1 MKRVQLTLAV
11 LFLTSLAF
19 AQQLRFQQASKNL
32 VDPTIVYDRNGDLV
46 IAMTS
51 EDDPSC
57 GSSCT
62 STDLSNI
69 VVTKRT
75 TGGTLVWSKSF
86 NFSDVDRAVHITN
99 EGDNVVV
106 LGNVHK
112 SISSPMRSYEYNP
125 VVFVLDQNGA
135 LVKGK
140 SIYVPYFQGNDPVD
154 FTASHI
160 TTDGTGGY
168 IVTGAITDQNDQ
180 CFNSSNVIRIATV
193 IRLDASL
200 NVTWAKH
207 MFYPSAPAYHPYV
220 SANHALMDPGGGL
233 VYVTGQ
239 DRVVDGV
246 GGTQSRPVAFVT
258 AMDLA
263 TGSTVWHKSYTM
275 AYNEHSY
282 YGVKLLFDNSGNL
295 AWLLRP
301 AVVKG
306 IGQDGFFG
314 IAEVDPSSG
323 AVSNY
328 NVHSFEEGVV
338 SDMEFIED
346 NVLGVNSLTAMDNQ
360 ILVGVSW
367 PANNSIFSSLYSG
380 QDPDLNSSLCNA
392 PYFELNTSITLFY
405 PKNMTIGSEG
415 AIHTVTAGFAVAGKE
430 TVQLSN
436 FNSLGQMGTHSPNCG
451 LSTCNT
457 CGFRYN
463 TYPMTKE
470 DEEDGEAV
478 GSYPFETDNV
488 PGADITVITRDVCN
502 SGVFAD
508 VLLAVDE
515 TGVTT
520 TKLFPNPVKEGAA
533 LYLSTSSAQG
543 NVAYSVYSMDGKNV
557 LNGSLNAEG
566 KHSIS
571 TKGLFPGAYILR
583 WSDEIGGS
591 DVQEFVIE

>member
-1 MKRVQLTLAV
+1 MTLIA
-11 LFLTSLAF
+11 LFLTSMVF
-19 AQQLRFQQASKNL
+19 AQQFRFQQASKNL
-32 VDPTIVYDRNGDLV
+32 VDPTVVYDNNGDLV

-62 STDLSNI
+62 STDQSNI

-75 TGGTLVWSKSF
+75 TVGTLVWSKSF
-86 NFSDVDRAVHITN
+86 NFSDVDRAVHITK

-112 SISSPMRSYEYNP
+112 NISSSMRSYEYNP
-125 VVFVLDQNGA
+125 VVFVLDANGT

-154 FTASHI
+154 FVASHI
-160 TTDGTGGY
+160 TTDGAGGY

-200 NVTWAKH
+200 NVLWAKH
-207 MFYPSAPAYHPYV
+207 MFYPSASAYHPYV
-220 SANHALMDPGGGL
+220 SANHALMDPSGGV

-239 DRVVDGV
+239 DRVAYGA
-246 GGTQSRPVAFVT
+246 GGALSRPVAFVT
-258 AMDLA
+258 AMDVSS
-263 TGSTVWHKSYTM
+263 GNTVWHKSYTM

-282 YGVKLLFDNSGNL
+282 YGVKLLFDNSGSL

-306 IGQDGFFG
+306 VGQKGLFG

-323 AVSNY
+323 SVSNY
-328 NVHSFEEGVV
+328 NVHSCEEGVA

-346 NVLGVNSLTAMDNQ
+346 NVLGINSLTSKDNQ
-360 ILVGVSW
+360 VLVGVSW
-367 PANNSIFSSLYSG
+367 PANNAIFTSLYTG
-380 QDPDLNSSLCNA
+380 QDPSPNSSLCNA
-392 PYFELNTSITLFY
+392 PYFELNTSVALFY
-405 PKNMTIGSEG
+405 PQNMTIGSEG
-415 AIHTVTAGFAVAGKE
+415 TIHTVTAGFAVAGKQ

-436 FNSLGQMGTHSPNCG
+436 FSSLGQMGTHAANCG

-457 CGFRYN
+457 CHWDPR

-470 DEEDGEAV
+470 NEEDGEAV
-478 GSYPFETDNV
+478 GSYPFDTDNV
-488 PGADITVITRDVCN
+488 PGADIIVVTRDVCN

-508 VLLAVDE
+508 VLMGVEE
-515 TGVTT
+515 TGHSSTE
-520 TKLFPNPVKEGAA
+520 LFPNPVKAGAA
-533 LYLSTSSAQG
+533 VYLSTRNAQG
-543 NVAYSVYSMDGKNV
+543 KVDYLIYAMDGRKV
-557 LNGSLNAEG
+557 SSGSLDGEG
-566 KHSIS
+566 KHAIS

-583 WSDEIGGS
+583 WSDEVGGS
-591 DVQEFVIE
+591 DVQELVIE